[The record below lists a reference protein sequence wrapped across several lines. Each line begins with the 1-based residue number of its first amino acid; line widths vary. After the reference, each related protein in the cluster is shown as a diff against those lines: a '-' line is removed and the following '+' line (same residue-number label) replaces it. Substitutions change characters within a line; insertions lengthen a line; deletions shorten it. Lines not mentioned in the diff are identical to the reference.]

1 MTATRTVPRRKPV
14 KAPASGLLQVRREE
28 LDRLRNRLE
37 EAEAIIEA
45 IRGGEV
51 EALVVNSPKGDQVFT
66 LKGADHSYRVFVEVM
81 SEGAV
86 SLGDNGVVL
95 YCNKRFAE
103 MLNMPLEEVIGS
115 FFQQYLS
122 REAHSDFEVFLREAR
137 SGTAK
142 REYNL
147 RRKDGAVVPAN
158 LSIAAFE
165 GEEVKTACLVVS
177 DMTIHKQ
184 NQERLRML
192 SRRLLDVQ
200 ETERRH
206 LAREL
211 HDEIGQI
218 LTGLKITLETNSYLA
233 GRSGGQDAF
242 QAARVQVSD
251 LVKRIQDMS
260 LDLRPA
266 MLDDLGLLPALLWH
280 FERYSTQT
288 GIKVNFRHAGLAEK
302 RFSPELETAAYRIV
316 QEALTNAARHSG
328 AKEVY
333 VYVRAGP
340 KALIIQVEDN
350 GEGFDVNKA
359 LASRTSSGLT
369 GMQERAAL
377 TSGEFLLS
385 SNPGRGTQLRAK
397 LPFFGIADKT

>member
-1 MTATRTVPRRKPV
+1 MTATRTVRRRKPV
-14 KAPASGLLQVRREE
+14 RAPAPGLLQVRREE
-28 LDRLRNRLE
+28 LDKMRSRLE

-51 EALVVNSPKGDQVFT
+51 EALVVNSAKGDQVFT

-86 SLGDNGVVL
+86 SLANNGVVL

-103 MLNMPLEEVIGS
+103 MLEMPLEEVIGS
-115 FFQQYLS
+115 FFQQYLP
-122 REAHSDFEVFLREAR
+122 REAHSDFEAFLREAGF
-137 SGTAK
+137 GTAK

-147 RRKDGAVVPAN
+147 RRKDGAVIPTN
-158 LSIAAFE
+158 LSIAPFE

-184 NQERLRML
+184 NQDRLQML
-192 SRRLLDVQ
+192 SRRLLAVQ
-200 ETERRH
+200 ESERRH

-218 LTGLKITLETNSYLA
+218 LTGLKITLETNSYL
-233 GRSGGQDAF
+233 SGGGAGQDAF
-242 QAARVQVSD
+242 RAARGQVSD

-280 FERYSTQT
+280 FERYAAQT
-288 GIKVNFRHAGLAEK
+288 GVKVNFRHAGLAEK

-316 QEALTNAARHSG
+316 QEALTDAARHSG
-328 AKEVY
+328 AKEVD
-333 VYVRAGP
+333 VYIHAAP
-340 KALIIQVEDN
+340 KILVIQVEDK
-350 GEGFDVNKA
+350 GAGFNVSKA
-359 LASRTSSGLT
+359 LASRSSSGLT

-377 TSGEFLLS
+377 ISGEFLLNS
-385 SNPGRGTQLRAK
+385 DPGRGTQLRAK
-397 LPFFGIADKT
+397 LPIFGIGDKS